1 MREWCYLLYQFDEL
15 HPEIQSRIYRSY
27 FNFIYKDM
35 YFLLKDHEL
44 TEDLIQE
51 AFFKILS
58 SIRHHKV
65 EKTLPWIKQVSRNL
79 AFDHLRKSKKDRYT
93 TGIDDVN
100 NNENLFLLGIG
111 SLHVEDEVENKIR
124 NERLHEA
131 IAELQ
136 QEYRILITLFYIEEM
151 SYKEIADMLGLTQQ
165 IVSQKLYRAR
175 KKLLQRFQQKWV
187 NLDE

>member
-136 QEYRILITLFYIEEM
+136 PEYRIPITLFI
-151 SYKEIADMLGLTQQ
+151 S
-165 IVSQKLYRAR
+165 R
-175 KKLLQRFQQKWV
+175 KCPIRKLLICSVLLNRSSVKNYIARERSCCSGFNKSG
-187 NLDE
+187 